1 MRANGV
7 EQAYNQFSAD
17 KKQTVTMGQ
26 AFIDGCDFQQSKAVE
41 EDCDIADM

>member
-1 MRANGV
+1 M
-7 EQAYNQFSAD
+7 EQAYNHFSVD

-41 EDCDIADM
+41 EESDISDM